1 MEIYIYI
8 VIILMTF
15 LGAVA
20 SAFLKMAS
28 GNENLKKT
36 ILSYNLY
43 VGGGLYVI
51 CALLNIW
58 VLKYLPYSVVLPL
71 TSITYIWTLLLARM
85 FFKEKISL
93 RKIVGIIIISIGAVL
108 VTY

>member
-1 MEIYIYI
+1 MGIYIYI

-15 LGAVA
+15 LGALA
-20 SAFLKMAS
+20 SAFLKRAS

-43 VGGGLYVI
+43 IGGGLYVI

-93 RKIVGIIIISIGAVL
+93 RKVVGIIIISIGAVL
-108 VTY
+108 VAC